1 MTNKKIA
8 YTNINN
14 NFQSPAFQFYP
25 ADWLA
30 DENVAC
36 MTAQE
41 EGWYIRALSY
51 CWREGSLPADPE
63 RLAILIGKG
72 ADGSAMTL
80 LSKLFMADPSNPQ
93 RLIHKRLNSE
103 REKQQAFRLAK
114 QKAGKKGA
122 KSRWYANST
131 PNGTAM
137 AHPMAQPMANDA
149 FSSSSLSLS
158 INNTG
163 ADVLGNT
170 TRAREARPTP
180 PDKIQKPKP
189 ETKPFAPRIALTQAG
204 YASLVE
210 EFGENSFRYYL
221 KVCSDYL
228 VSNGKTKKDYAAF
241 MRNWIRKDV
250 AELKGFYYRK
260 TDNAGGNNSYRKS
273 EPQNLIGLTKPTH
286 IP

>member
-1 MTNKKIA
+1 MGGA
-8 YTNINN
+8 
-14 NFQSPAFQFYP
+14 S
-25 ADWLA
+25 
-30 DENVAC
+30 V
-36 MTAQE
+36 
-41 EGWYIRALSY
+41 
-51 CWREGSLPADPE
+51 LP
-63 RLAILIGKG
+63 
-72 ADGSAMTL
+72 T
-80 LSKLFMADPSNPQ
+80 
-93 RLIHKRLNSE
+93 
-103 REKQQAFRLAK
+103 
-114 QKAGKKGA
+114 
-122 KSRWYANST
+122 
-131 PNGTAM
+131 
-137 AHPMAQPMANDA
+137 
-149 FSSSSLSLS
+149 
-158 INNTG
+158 
-163 ADVLGNT
+163 T

-180 PDKIQKPKP
+180 ADKIQKPKP

-260 TDNAGGNNSYRKS
+260 PDNAGGNNSYRKS